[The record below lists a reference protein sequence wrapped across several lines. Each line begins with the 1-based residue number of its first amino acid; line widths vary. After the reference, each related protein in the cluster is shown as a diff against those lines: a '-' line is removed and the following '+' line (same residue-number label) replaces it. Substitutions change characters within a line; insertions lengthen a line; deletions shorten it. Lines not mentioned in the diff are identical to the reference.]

1 MLKRFV
7 LPRAAE
13 DGGSGAAPAVPDTAP
28 PPAAGEGAPTPSPAR
43 QESPPPAKP
52 ALTAASYADL
62 KTPQDLPLAP
72 AAGLESFKGLFAE
85 LGIAPAAAQKLVDLQ
100 AGLIRSQ
107 SEEARQNAETTA
119 RAWANTAATDRE
131 YGGSDFARNAGLAR
145 QALQAFATPDLVG
158 LLDQTGLGN
167 HPELIRAFYRVGK
180 AMQEDGR
187 IAAAAAPRP
196 DRLAA
201 LYPTMVSKE

>member
-43 QESPPPAKP
+43 PAEP

-72 AAGLESFKGLFAE
+72 AAGLDSFKDLFAE

-100 AGLIRSQ
+100 ADLIRSQ
-107 SEEARQNAETTA
+107 SEQARHQGETTA
-119 RAWANTAATDRE
+119 RAWANAAASDRE
-131 YGGSDFARNAGLAR
+131 YGGSDFTRNAGLAR
-145 QALQAFATPDLVG
+145 QTLQAFATPDLVG

-187 IAAAAAPRP
+187 IAAAAPPRP